1 MTLPDPSPSPELPLE
16 SLLIV
21 LGLKL
26 WCPTLPP
33 GLQPH
38 TLVTFSAITLSLKG
52 KALLEEYLHLST
64 APWQKM
70 DESI

>member
-1 MTLPDPSPSPELPLE
+1 MALPDPSPSPELPS
-16 SLLIV
+16 SLV

-26 WCPTLPP
+26 WCPTQPP

-38 TLVTFSAITLSLKG
+38 TFVTFSAITLSLKG